1 MSKPKMCEREN
12 TVVNGKAVSPGSFQ
26 FFQTA
31 HVCFSAEREA
41 EKGRKRNV
49 TQERGG
55 GKKGRERSYKS
66 LPLLEREKKG
76 LGMSEH
82 CD

>member
-1 MSKPKMCEREN
+1 M
-12 TVVNGKAVSPGSFQ
+12 VNGKAVSAGSFQ
-26 FFQTA
+26 FFQAA
-31 HVCFSAEREA
+31 HVCLSAEREA
-41 EKGRKRNV
+41 EKGRRDV

-55 GKKGRERSYKS
+55 EKKGRERSYKS
-66 LPLLEREKKG
+66 QPLLEREKKE

>member
-1 MSKPKMCEREN
+1 MRLKY
-12 TVVNGKAVSPGSFQ
+12 TVVNGKAVSAGSFQ
-26 FFQTA
+26 FFQAA
-31 HVCFSAEREA
+31 HVCLSAEREA
-41 EKGRKRNV
+41 EKGRKRDV

-55 GKKGRERSYKS
+55 EKKGSERSYKS
-66 LPLLEREKKG
+66 QPLLEREKKE

>member
-1 MSKPKMCEREN
+1 MCL
-12 TVVNGKAVSPGSFQ
+12 
-26 FFQTA
+26 
-31 HVCFSAEREA
+31 SAEREA
-41 EKGRKRNV
+41 EKGRTRDV

-55 GKKGRERSYKS
+55 EKKGRERSYKS
-66 LPLLEREKKG
+66 RPLLEREKKE